1 MIDRVMPA
9 LAVAVSV
16 IAVFVAM
23 DFWPLI
29 LVLLGLIHGFAS
41 RETDGTTVLTVLVSA
56 AVLPQ
61 IADALDAIMVI
72 GGYLNGFFDNL
83 AVAIAGYAIA
93 HVVWDIWSRVM
104 PADSE

>member
-1 MIDRVMPA
+1 MIDRLMPA

-41 RETDGTTVLTVLVSA
+41 READGTKVLTALVAA

-61 IADALDAIMVI
+61 VADQLDAIMVI
-72 GGYLNGFFDNL
+72 GGYLNGILDNF
-83 AVAIAGYAIA
+83 AVAVAGYAIA